1 MSNAL
6 PLISTWSFITTPVP
20 TDAPSLNVAELLGA
34 LSHALDLTEGQPKGH
49 CQRACWIGTQIGMQ
63 MGLTAEALS
72 DIYFT
77 ALLKDLGC
85 SSNAARICELY
96 LADDISFKR
105 DFKTI
110 DGSLAAALRF
120 VMDKTGIQ
128 SGFAERVR
136 AILNILRNG
145 GEISRE
151 LIETRCHRGAA
162 IAAKM
167 RFPAEVQDG
176 IRWLDEHWDGSGKP
190 EGRVGEAIP
199 VASRIALVAQ
209 VADIFHKEG
218 GRAAARA
225 EILARRGT
233 WFDPSVVDAF
243 LAAEKLA
250 VFWQAIEGDAL
261 DRHLSDLAPARS
273 SAPLDDDYVDD
284 IAAAF
289 ADVIDA
295 KSPFT
300 AGHSRRVTLFTDM
313 IAEEMGLDAGHRR
326 WLRRAALLH
335 DIGKL
340 AVSNQILDKPG
351 RPEESEWI
359 SIRSHPAH
367 SADILR
373 QVAIFRDLADIAGA
387 HHERLDGKGY
397 PLGLAGD
404 AIVAEVRMLTVADV
418 FDALTADRPYR
429 KAMKVEAAF
438 AILDKDTETAFDGAC
453 VAALKRAVA
462 RLAGNALAEVPP
474 LRWD

>member
-6 PLISTWSFITTPVP
+6 PLMSAWSVVATPVP
-20 TDAPSLNVAELLGA
+20 AGAPSLNVAELLGA

-151 LIETRCHRGAA
+151 LIETRCHRGAD

-233 WFDPSVVDAF
+233 WFDPAVVDAF

-250 VFWQAIEGDAL
+250 AFWRAIEGDAL

-313 IAEEMGLDAGHRR
+313 IAEEMGLDAEHRR

-373 QVAIFRDLADIAGA
+373 QVAIFRDLSDIAGA

-418 FDALTADRPYR
+418 FDAVTADRPYR

-438 AILDKDTETAFDGAC
+438 AILDKDTGTAFDGAC

-462 RLAGNALAEVPP
+462 RLAGNGLSEVPS